1 VKSEGYQDNTNFSCD
16 DEVGAGSGTTR
27 HLKNLDCIANAV
39 DEPPKMHLIF
49 INLQRTTQGI
59 ACRVLN
65 ETRLNDLL
73 T

>member
-1 VKSEGYQDNTNFSCD
+1 MKSEGYQDLANLSYDN
-16 DEVGAGSGTTR
+16 EVGAGSGTTR

-39 DEPPKMHLIF
+39 DEPPKMHLFF

-65 ETRLNDLL
+65 ENRLNDLL